1 MLELRKIET
10 YYDEQVRVFKR
21 NILREYLQYK
31 ILEILF
37 NSNSSRKLSFIGGT
51 SLRIVHNINRFSEDL
66 DFDSFTLDKE
76 EFIGL
81 SEEIKKNLELEG
93 YSVEIKCVFKG
104 AYRIYVRF
112 LNVLF
117 REGLSRQK
125 EERLMIQVDSEP
137 HHYQYR
143 PKRFILN
150 KFDVFTTIL
159 TAPEDLLLSMKISAL
174 LNRKRT
180 KARDIYDIIFLFGK
194 TEPDYRYLNEKLAID
209 GKHTLKE
216 RIAEKLHETDLKGL
230 SKELSPFLI
239 KKKDIERLGL
249 FEEFIR
255 SL

>member
-1 MLELRKIET
+1 MLELRTIET
-10 YYDEQVRVFKR
+10 YYDEQARVFKR

-31 ILEILF
+31 VLEILF
-37 NSNSSRKLSFIGGT
+37 NSDPGRKLSFIGGT
-51 SLRIVHNINRFSEDL
+51 SLRIVHGINRFSEDL
-66 DFDSFTLDKE
+66 DFDSFSLEKE
-76 EFIGL
+76 EFIRL
-81 SEEIKKNLELEG
+81 SDDIKRNLELEG
-93 YSVEIKCVFKG
+93 YNVEIKCVFKG

-117 REGLSRQK
+117 GEGLARHR

-137 HHYQYR
+137 HHYHYQ
-143 PKRFILN
+143 PDRFVLN

-159 TAPEDLLLSMKISAL
+159 VTPGDLLLSMKISAL

-194 TEPDYRYLNEKLAID
+194 TKPDYRYLNEKLAID

-216 RIAEKLHETDLKGL
+216 RIAEKIHGIDLKGL
-230 SKELSPFLI
+230 SKELEPFLI
-239 KKKDIERLGL
+239 KRKDVDRIVL
-249 FEEFIR
+249 FADFIR